1 MQTVTAPSSSQP
13 TAMNIT
19 REDIEL
25 LVREPSAA
33 MRSRIAQKIS
43 AGYSHHHFSPSEIA
57 LANEIFR
64 LLLKDTEMRVRK
76 QMAEELKSCADL
88 PHDIAWKLANDHHEV
103 AAPILQYSPIL
114 TEEDLIQI
122 VEATRE
128 HPKLRAIAQRDT
140 LSKHLAH
147 ALVASEDAKII
158 KLVVGNQGAVLD
170 DEALG
175 IVLRQFGRDQSILE
189 EMVYRGGLPIQFAE
203 ALFTR
208 VSDNLKKQLTK
219 KYRLSRHVLEDAGNN
234 ARETATLQFLSPF
247 SSQQDITQLVDQM
260 HRNGRLTDSVII
272 RSLCIGDLRFFEG
285 AIAKRVGIP
294 PSNARILILDPGPL
308 GFKALY
314 HSAQLPDSFYKAI
327 AIMLQFALQE
337 TEYGTYR
344 NADFS
349 KRMSEHIHRGGF
361 DKSIENMDVLL
372 RMIGHAYQ
380 SRIVLH

>member
-1 MQTVTAPSSSQP
+1 
-13 TAMNIT
+13 MNIT

-33 MRSRIAQKIS
+33 MRSRITQKIS
-43 AGYSHHHFSPSEIA
+43 AGYSGNHFTASEIA

-76 QMAEELKSCADL
+76 QMAEELKACGHL

-103 AAPILQYSPIL
+103 AAPILQYSPVL
-114 TEEDLIQI
+114 TEEDLIHI

-128 HPKLRAIAQRDT
+128 HPKLKAIAQRDT

-147 ALVASEDAKII
+147 ALVATEDAKVI
-158 KLVVGNQGAVLD
+158 KLVVGNSGAALD
-170 DEALG
+170 DETIG
-175 IVLRQFGRDQSILE
+175 TVLRQFGRDQSILE
-189 EMVYRGGLPIQFAE
+189 EMVYRGGLPLNFAE
-203 ALFTR
+203 ALFTK

-219 KYRLSRHVLEDAGNN
+219 KYRLARHVVDDAATN
-234 ARETATLQFLSPF
+234 ARETATLQFLAPF
-247 SSQQDITQLVDQM
+247 SSQQDIIRLIDQM

-272 RSLCIGDLRFFEG
+272 RSLCIGDLRFFEA

-294 PSNARILILDPGPL
+294 ASNARILILDPGPL

-314 HSAQLPDSFYKAI
+314 HSAQLPESFYKAI

-337 TEYGTYR
+337 TEYGSYR
-344 NADFS
+344 NADFAR
-349 KRMSEHIHRGGF
+349 RMSEHIHRGGF
-361 DKSIENMDVLL
+361 DKTVENMDVLL
-372 RMIGHAYQ
+372 IMIGRAFHD
-380 SRIVLH
+380 RPTVH